1 MAEDKGNDMKI
12 ADMHCDTISEIYKL
26 QKKGRPVGL
35 KSSHLQVDTEKMIKS
50 GYILQNF
57 AAYVNLAEI
66 KNPFAYCNELIDC
79 FYQEMEVLGDT
90 IRVVR
95 NYSDIEENLKAGKIS
110 AMLTI
115 EEGGVC
121 LGNLS
126 LLRNFYRLGVRMMTL
141 TWNYRNELAYPNLSR
156 EGISKGKAAAEERN
170 GLTETGVLF
179 VQEMERL
186 GMIIDVS
193 HLGDAGF
200 WDVIK
205 YTSKPFA
212 ASHSNCRTICPHPR
226 NLTDEMLEALS
237 HRGGVAGLNY
247 YHAFVRETPQNKS
260 PLSRVA
266 DLAAH
271 ARHMADVGG
280 IECIGLGSDYDG
292 IDDNVEMKSCGEMEL
307 LFEGLKEAGFHESEI
322 DCIFY
327 KNVLR
332 LYKDLLSSQY

>member
-1 MAEDKGNDMKI
+1 MKI
-12 ADMHCDTISEIYKL
+12 ADMHCDTISELYKL
-26 QKKGRPVGL
+26 RKQGSMGTL
-35 KSSHLQVDTEKMIKS
+35 ESSHLQVDLEKMIKS
-50 GYILQNF
+50 GYVLQNF
-57 AAYVNLAEI
+57 AAFVNLANI
-66 KNPFAYCNELIDC
+66 RDPFLYCNELIDC
-79 FYQEMEVLGDT
+79 FYREIERLDNRIG
-90 IRVVR
+90 VVKS
-95 NYSDIEENLKAGKIS
+95 YYDIERNMEEGRIS

-126 LLRNFYRLGVRMMTL
+126 LLRCLYRLGVRMMTL
-141 TWNYRNELAYPNLSR
+141 TWNYRNELAYPNLVR
-156 EGISKGKAAAEERN
+156 ESGAGKKTVPQEKY
-170 GLTETGVLF
+170 GLTETGILF

-205 YTSKPFA
+205 YTTKPFA
-212 ASHSNCRTICPHPR
+212 ASHSNSRAICPHPR

-247 YHAFVRETPQNKS
+247 YHAFVKETPQHET

-266 DLAAH
+266 DLALH

-280 IECIGLGSDYDG
+280 VECIGLGSDYDG
-292 IDDNVEMKSCGEMEL
+292 IDENVEMKHCGEMDL
-307 LFEGLKEAGFHESEI
+307 LFEALKMAGFHESEI
-322 DCIFY
+322 DFIFY

-332 LYKDLLSSQY
+332 LYKELLLQ